1 MARVTPQEYAEKWAR
16 RLRGA
21 TEDIRRGV
29 ERVDT
34 APGELAAANQ
44 DALVQNFVES
54 VNSGLWASRVRGVSL
69 ADWKAA
75 TIEKGIARIGQGVEA
90 AQPKMARIAAE
101 LLPAV
106 DAAAA
111 AANALPKVTLEDSIQ
126 RMTTFVREM
135 HRRAPR
141 RRGL

>member
-1 MARVTPQEYAEKWAR
+1 MARVNPQEYAEKWAR

-29 ERVDT
+29 EKVSE
-34 APGELAAANQ
+34 APGEKAAQNQ
-44 DALVQNFVES
+44 EALIQNFVES
-54 VNSGLWASRVRGVSL
+54 VNSGRWAARVRGVSL
-69 ADWKAA
+69 ADWKQA
-75 TIEKGIARIGQGVEA
+75 TIDKGIPRIGQGVES

-111 AANALPKVTLEDSIQ
+111 AARALPKVTLEDSIQ
-126 RMTTFVREM
+126 RMTTFVRKMAEFKG
-135 HRRAPR
+135 
-141 RRGL
+141 RGI

>member
-1 MARVTPQEYAEKWAR
+1 MARVTPTEYAEKWAR

-44 DALVQNFVES
+44 EALVQNFVES

-69 ADWKAA
+69 ADWKEA
-75 TIEKGIARIGQGVEA
+75 TITKGIARIGQGVES

-111 AANALPKVTLEDSIQ
+111 AANAMPKVTLEDSIA

>member
-34 APGELAAANQ
+34 APGERAAAAQ
-44 DALVQNFVES
+44 DALLANFAEA
-54 VNSGLWASRVRGVSL
+54 VNSGMWANRVRGVSL
-69 ADWKAA
+69 QDWKQA
-75 TIEKGIARIGQGVEA
+75 TINKGIQRIGQGVET
-90 AQPKMARIAAE
+90 AQPKMAQVASE

-111 AANALPKVTLEDSIQ
+111 AARALPKVTLEDSIN
-126 RMTTFVREM
+126 RMATFAREM

-141 RRGL
+141 RRGT

>member
-1 MARVTPQEYAEKWAR
+1 MARVSAQEYADKWAR

-34 APGELAAANQ
+34 APGEAAAAQ
-44 DALVQNFVES
+44 QEALIQNFMQS
-54 VNSGLWASRVRGVSL
+54 VNSGVWAARTRGVSL
-69 ADWKAA
+69 QDWKAS
-75 TIEKGIARIGQGVEA
+75 TINKGIARIGQGVES
-90 AQPKMARIAAE
+90 AQPKMARVAAE

-106 DAAAA
+106 DAAASA
-111 AANALPKVTLEDSIQ
+111 ARALPKVTLEDSIQ
-126 RMTTFVREM
+126 RMATFAREM
-135 HRRAPR
+135 SRRAPR

>member
-1 MARVTPQEYAEKWAR
+1 MARVSPTEYAEKWAR

-29 ERVDT
+29 ERVDV
-34 APGELAAANQ
+34 APGELAAQNQ
-44 DALVQNFVES
+44 DALIQNFVES

-69 ADWKAA
+69 ADWKQA
-75 TIEKGIARIGQGVEA
+75 TIEKGIARIGQGVES

-101 LLPAV
+101 LLPVV

-111 AANALPKVTLEDSIQ
+111 AARALPKVTLEDSIQ
-126 RMTTFVREM
+126 RMTTFVRHM
-135 HRRAPR
+135 HRNAPR

>member
-1 MARVTPQEYAEKWAR
+1 MAKVNPQEYAEKWAR

-34 APGELAAANQ
+34 APGELAAAQQ
-44 DALVQNFVES
+44 DAMLQNFVES

-69 ADWKAA
+69 QDWKEA
-75 TIEKGIARIGQGVEA
+75 TITKGIQRIGAGVEA

-111 AANALPKVTLEDSIQ
+111 AARAMPKVTLEDSIA

>member
-1 MARVTPQEYAEKWAR
+1 MARVTPTEYAEKWAR

-34 APGELAAANQ
+34 APGELAVQNQ
-44 DALVQNFVES
+44 EALVQNFVES
-54 VNSGLWASRVRGVSL
+54 VNSGLWAARTRGVSL

-75 TIEKGIARIGQGVEA
+75 TIDKGIARIGQGVEA

-106 DAAAA
+106 DAAAEA
-111 AANALPKVTLEDSIQ
+111 ARALPKVTLEDGIQ

>member
-1 MARVTPQEYAEKWAR
+1 MARVNAQEYAEKWAR
-16 RLRGA
+16 RTRAA
-21 TEDIRRGV
+21 TEDVRRGV

-34 APGELAAANQ
+34 APGELAAQNEA
-44 DALVQNFVES
+44 ALVQNFVES
-54 VNSGLWASRVRGVSL
+54 VNSGRWAARVRGVSL
-69 ADWKAA
+69 QDWKAA
-75 TIEKGIARIGQGVEA
+75 TIDKGIPRIAQGVES

-126 RMTTFVREM
+126 RMTTFVRKMAEFKG
-135 HRRAPR
+135 
-141 RRGL
+141 RGV

>member
-1 MARVTPQEYAEKWAR
+1 MAKVTPEEFAEKWAR

-21 TEDIRRGV
+21 TEDIRRGI

-34 APGELAAANQ
+34 APGELAAAQ
-44 DALVQNFVES
+44 QEAMLQNFIES
-54 VNSGLWASRVRGVSL
+54 VNSGLWASRVRSVSL
-69 ADWKAA
+69 QDWKKAA
-75 TIEKGIARIGQGVEA
+75 IDKGLARIPAGVEA

-111 AANALPKVTLEDSIQ
+111 KARAMPKVTLEDSIA
-126 RMTTFVREM
+126 RMTMFVREM
-135 HRRAPR
+135 HRTAPR
-141 RRGL
+141 RRGI

>member
-1 MARVTPQEYAEKWAR
+1 MAKVTAAEYADKWAR

-21 TEDIRRGV
+21 TEDIRRGI

-34 APGELAAANQ
+34 APGEKAAQSQ
-44 DALVQNFVES
+44 DALVQNFMES
-54 VNSGLWASRVRGVSL
+54 VNSGLWANRVRSVSL
-69 ADWKAA
+69 ADWKNAA
-75 TIEKGIARIGQGVEA
+75 SNKGIARIGAGVEQ
-90 AQPKMARIAAE
+90 AQPKMQRIAND

-111 AANALPKVTLEDSIQ
+111 KARALPKVTLEDSIN

-135 HRRAPR
+135 ARTAPR
-141 RRGL
+141 KRGL